1 MSHDLVGPKIPEVGS
16 SWVVVAAD
24 GAVEVS
30 AAIVSVAACWGSAG
44 TKIMPSPPELTFAF
58 DHAFSALTI

>member
-1 MSHDLVGPKIPEVGS
+1 
-16 SWVVVAAD
+16 VVVAAD